1 MNENLK
7 TKQLA
12 HISLF
17 TNDLKKVEK
26 FYCNILGMKIAHKF
40 INSKNEIYGFF
51 LSSGNSTFLEFFK
64 SQNFSVKD
72 EKLRHFCFEVENIYE
87 IRKIFEKE
95 NINISITR
103 GKTDKIL
110 QFMVKDFEDNLIEFQ
125 QHDEQSKLKPYI
137 DETVRSNT

>member
-1 MNENLK
+1 
-7 TKQLA
+7 
-12 HISLF
+12 
-17 TNDLKKVEK
+17 
-26 FYCNILGMKIAHKF
+26 MK
-40 INSKNEIYGFF
+40 N
-51 LSSGNSTFLEFFK
+51 
-64 SQNFSVKD
+64 

-125 QHDEQSKLKPYI
+125 QYDEQSKLKPYI
-137 DETVRSNT
+137 DEKARSNT

>member
-1 MNENLK
+1 
-7 TKQLA
+7 
-12 HISLF
+12 
-17 TNDLKKVEK
+17 
-26 FYCNILGMKIAHKF
+26 MK
-40 INSKNEIYGFF
+40 N
-51 LSSGNSTFLEFFK
+51 
-64 SQNFSVKD
+64 

-137 DETVRSNT
+137 DEKARSNT